1 MKSIV
6 RLLLIFI
13 SLALVSQDVFAQ
25 RRGRGGSRRG
35 SVRYATPSGSH
46 SRNTQGGG
54 RVDYSKNTSGN
65 TRSESASVTGRG
77 GESVSGSRNVSRDG
91 DTVTVDKQA
100 QSSRGGSRE
109 SSKDIEFDDG
119 RVDSVEGESKTTGR
133 YGESAERS
141 GSAEREGY
149 RSASFEGEAKTSTG
163 REGDVEGV
171 AARGAYGRTG
181 VVADVDTKY
190 YGDRTVAAAR
200 GPRGAAVRGP
210 YYGAAVRTLPA
221 GYRSVTYWG
230 RSYYYYGSYYY
241 RPYAWAGA
249 TYYWVMPP
257 PYGVVYTTVPAGAV
271 VITVGAATYYY
282 SSHTCYVAS
291 SSGGSVS
298 YEVVPAPEGLTTT
311 SLPSDAATI
320 TAGGNTYYY
329 YKNTFYRKVSKDG
342 KTSYVVVTMPQGVV
356 VLQALPAEFEIVE
369 KGGETFFTYQS
380 KYYMPYLDASGKELY
395 IIIDA
400 PKPPAPK
407 PPQTVTASASSS
419 YKSLTVPSGT
429 ALPVRITE
437 ALSSETAK
445 EGQRFSGF
453 LDTELKVGD
462 VMAAPK
468 ASKVYGIVVEAE
480 KAGSMS
486 GQSKLILMLTDIDVN
501 GRVLPVV
508 SNKFKVEGASSGK
521 DTGKKVAGGAGI
533 GAAIGAIADGGS
545 GAWKGAAVGA
555 AAGTAASAATK
566 GQQVAVDAQAL
577 LPFTLAQPVTVPVAV
592 PTTTAE

>member
-6 RLLLIFI
+6 RLLLILI
-13 SLALVSQDVFAQ
+13 SVGLVSQDVFAQ
-25 RRGRGGSRRG
+25 RRGGSRRG
-35 SVRYATPSGSH
+35 SVRYATPNGNY
-46 SRNTQGGG
+46 SRNTQRGG

-65 TRSESASVTGRG
+65 TRSESATLTGRG

-91 DTVTVDKQA
+91 DTLTVDKQA

-109 SSKDIEFDDG
+109 SSKEIEFDDG
-119 RVDSVEGESKTTGR
+119 RVDSVERESKTTGR

-149 RSASFEGEAKTSTG
+149 RSFEFEGEAKTSTG
-163 REGDVEGV
+163 READVEGV
-171 AARGAYGRTG
+171 AARGAYGRGG

-200 GPRGAAVRGP
+200 GPYGAAVRGP

-221 GYRSVTYWG
+221 GYRGVTYYG

-241 RPYAWAGA
+241 RPYAWRGA
-249 TYYWVMPP
+249 TYYWVMAP

-282 SSHTCYVAS
+282 AGHTCYVAS

-298 YEVVPAPEGLTTT
+298 YEVVPAPEGLKTT
-311 SLPSDAATI
+311 SLPPDAATV

-329 YKNTFYRKVSKDG
+329 YKNTFYRKVDQSG
-342 KTSYVVVTMPQGVV
+342 QVSYVVVTMPQGVV
-356 VLQALPAEFEIVE
+356 ALDALPPEFEIIE
-369 KGGETFFTYQS
+369 TEGGGAFFSYQG
-380 KYYMPYLDASGKELY
+380 KYYMPYLDPSGKERY
-395 IIIDA
+395 IIVD
-400 PKPPAPK
+400 PPRPPAPK
-407 PPQTVTASASSS
+407 TPQNMSASANAS
-419 YKSLTVPSGT
+419 YSSLTVPSGT
-429 ALPVRITE
+429 ALPIRFTE
-437 ALSSETAK
+437 GMSSETAK

-462 VMAAPK
+462 VIAAPRG
-468 ASKVYGIVVEAE
+468 SKVYGIIVEAE

-486 GQSKLILMLTDIDVN
+486 GQAKLILTLTDIDIN
-501 GRVLPVV
+501 GRVLPIV
-508 SNKFKVEGASSGK
+508 SNKFKVEGASSSK
-521 DTGKKVAGGAGI
+521 DTGKKIAGGAGL

-545 GAWKGAAVGA
+545 GAWKGAVIGA
-555 AAGTAASAATK
+555 GVGTAASAATK
-566 GQQVAVDAQAL
+566 GQQVAVEPQAL
-577 LPFTLAQPVTVPVAV
+577 LPFTLDQPLTVPVAV